1 MLMIKYDDDVEW
13 KKEKYLAKA
22 RKLLH
27 FISNNPN
34 FKNNLL
40 CVINNTKKKNHS
52 DKNLEDLKD
61 LLFWDE
67 IDIEHK
73 VII

>member
-1 MLMIKYDDDVEW
+1 MIKYDDEVEQ

-34 FKNNLL
+34 FKNKLL
-40 CVINNTKKKNHS
+40 CVINNTKKKNQS
-52 DKNLEDLKD
+52 PKNLEDLQEI
-61 LLFWDE
+61 LFWDE
-67 IDIEHK
+67 VDVEHK